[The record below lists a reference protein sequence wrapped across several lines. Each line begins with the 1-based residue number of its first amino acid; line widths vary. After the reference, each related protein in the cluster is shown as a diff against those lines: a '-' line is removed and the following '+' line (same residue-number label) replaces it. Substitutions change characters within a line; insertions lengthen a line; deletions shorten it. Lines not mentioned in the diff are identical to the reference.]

1 MFALLAAQLMKAS
14 SQPYA
19 RNAVEETGEKTF
31 HAAPPAIAASEKAAT
46 HPESI
51 RSCCV
56 VHFKN
61 YWYGNVQAS
70 RAEEGHR
77 SCQSTGCLSVYPAW
91 ARQKVL
97 DRGTNTSYFS
107 KRFI

>member
-46 HPESI
+46 RIEQELL
-51 RSCCV
+51 RCA
-56 VHFKN
+56 F
-61 YWYGNVQAS
+61 
-70 RAEEGHR
+70 
-77 SCQSTGCLSVYPAW
+77 
-91 ARQKVL
+91 
-97 DRGTNTSYFS
+97 
-107 KRFI
+107 

>member
-31 HAAPPAIAASEKAAT
+31 HAAPPAIAASEKEASTQNRAG
-46 HPESI
+46 
-51 RSCCV
+51 V
-56 VHFKN
+56 VALCILKIT
-61 YWYGNVQAS
+61 GNVQAS

-77 SCQSTGCLSVYPAW
+77 SC
-91 ARQKVL
+91 
-97 DRGTNTSYFS
+97 
-107 KRFI
+107 